1 VRGGSAPWP
10 LIDWFDLYEQADA
23 REHDPLPVSYQQFK
37 RAFIARVPRSARQ
50 FEIAGTA
57 ISAWLHHELAEHR
70 R

>member
-1 VRGGSAPWP
+1 M
-10 LIDWFDLYEQADA
+10 
-23 REHDPLPVSYQQFK
+23 PVSYQQFK
-37 RAFIARVPRSARQ
+37 LIARVPRSARQ